1 MHFRYRLNVS
11 DSGVNNSILCVN
23 CVILTVS
30 PICLRCETLEL
41 PKEEDFL
48 ASEMGKTG
56 EEDLTIVIPVYNEG
70 AGFEDLWSEL
80 NTQLK
85 SPFRALVVYDFDEDN
100 TIPAVEAVI
109 ARGERRLSLV
119 KNEIRRGVVGALVTG
134 FRKVENGPLLVVMAD
149 LSDDLAQ
156 VGRMLELYREGYH
169 VVVGSRYMKGGRIV
183 NGPVLKQGLS
193 RMAGVSLCWL
203 RRIPTHDAT
212 NAFKIY
218 DSAMLKK
225 FTLES
230 QRGFELN
237 LEITVK
243 AFLAGYRIVEIP
255 SVWRDRTQG
264 KSKFK
269 LWAWLPHYLRWYF
282 YAFRPRKKV

>member
-1 MHFRYRLNVS
+1 
-11 DSGVNNSILCVN
+11 
-23 CVILTVS
+23 
-30 PICLRCETLEL
+30 
-41 PKEEDFL
+41 L
-48 ASEMGKTG
+48 ASELVRERT
-56 EEDLTIVIPVYNEG
+56 EDLTIVIPVYNEG
-70 AGFEDLWSEL
+70 AGFEDLWREL
-80 NTQLK
+80 DTHLQC
-85 SPFRALVVYDFDEDN
+85 PFRALVVYDFDEDN
-100 TIPAVEAVI
+100 TVPAVKAVI
-109 ARGERRLSLV
+109 ARGETRLSLV
-119 KNEIRRGVVGALVTG
+119 KNNVRRGVVGALLTG
-134 FRKVENGPLLVVMAD
+134 FRAVEDGPLLVVMAD

-156 VGRMLELYREGYH
+156 VGKMLKLYRDGNDI
-169 VVVGSRYMKGGRIV
+169 VVGSRYMKGGKIV

-193 RMAGVSLCWL
+193 RMAGVSLHWL

-218 DSAMLKK
+218 DSGMLKQ

-230 QRGFELN
+230 ERGFELN

-243 AFLAGYRIVEIP
+243 AFLAGYSIVEIP

-282 YAFRPRKKV
+282 YAFRPRKK